1 MKFMSIREFRLNT
14 NIVRHSLDQEEE
26 VILTAN
32 GQPFAIVSR
41 IRPDALDK
49 ELLAIRRAR
58 AKVALDRIRASAE
71 ESETADISMQE
82 VDTIIR
88 NARRKRES
96 A

>member
-71 ESETADISMQE
+71 ESENADISMQE

>member
-1 MKFMSIREFRLNT
+1 VKFMSIREFRLNT